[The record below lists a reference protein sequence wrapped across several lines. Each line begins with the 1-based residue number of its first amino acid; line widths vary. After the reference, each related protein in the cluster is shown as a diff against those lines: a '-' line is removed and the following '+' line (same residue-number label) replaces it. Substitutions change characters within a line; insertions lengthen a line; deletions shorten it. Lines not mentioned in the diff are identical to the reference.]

1 MENYDIKRGN
11 HSKVEGD
18 RLNLL
23 MMTVFGNCEVADGWR
38 ISRYGAMQPIRAKM
52 VSKKELAVE
61 IVTVKIPEEM
71 VLDTMKKRNMFLEEA
86 TGFTSKE
93 RLKRLKQKAQGDEGV

>member
-11 HSKVEGD
+11 QTKVEGD
-18 RLNLL
+18 RLNTL
-23 MMTVFGNCEVADGWR
+23 MMSIFGNCEVMDGWC
-38 ISRYGAMQPIRAKM
+38 ISRYGAMQPIKAKM
-52 VSKKELAVE
+52 VSKKELAIE
-61 IVTVKIPEEM
+61 IVTVKIPEEQ

-93 RLKRLKQKAQGDEGV
+93 RLKRLKKKAQGDEGV